1 MNQQTDSND
10 QLTLILQ
17 NALNPNE
24 NIRKQAED
32 QINQLI
38 DQNFGPFL
46 IELSQKI
53 PFEREK
59 KEVRQIS
66 ATIIKNIIGKEN
78 YTEQWFQLPQ
88 ETKKVIK
95 NNILSTLASEDID
108 IRKAAALSLAGICKV
123 EIPKGEWLE
132 IFDVLANTCQNNNLF
147 IQLSSLTALEYIYEE
162 IKPGDIPN
170 MTVANLL
177 NIYYSLLTKENSDP
191 QLSLA
196 TLKSVNKFLT
206 FIVDFINEQNSKIQF
221 YDLIEK
227 NVRNPNEKI
236 REAALQVFIDIAKIY
251 YDSLQEYIDKI
262 FIFTKELIEKNDV
275 ERNKIL
281 CIELWYQIGNEEDF
295 RMNIIN
301 QIKKQSYCFMQKYH
315 QALSEICL
323 KNIVTENYDP
333 DEYTLSWACYNLIG
347 IMSRTCQYNFMQ
359 EMIKYIAQNINSNI
373 EKIKYSALNVFRG
386 IICTIH
392 KDSFYQI
399 VKDSLGSVSDI
410 LLQNNYPEHFKKLSA
425 LILKNITKEYA
436 EEFIK
441 ESIYFDKMI
450 DLFLNLIKISS
461 NEVLYYLILSMNN
474 LCKKVKWSETD
485 ETNILSKNMQRLC
498 QPLFQICS
506 NLSYFS
512 TENNIICVSFFLLG
526 TLGERAANDVK
537 KEMINLFKVL
547 ADIFQGTLNVK
558 NIPDANIRNPYQ
570 EYLSSCLSGF
580 LTTGS
585 ADAITAA
592 NLLKNLI
599 DSFNLRND
607 LYDEGM
613 TLIGCISL
621 FTQENFN
628 AVMDLI
634 SPYLIKGL
642 RSIDSPDICKS
653 SVYCLSDIIRGLGVN
668 NKYVNDYLPLV
679 MNILSNN
686 QIDRNLKPQCFNII
700 SDIYIS
706 CPNEAFKSFQNIM
719 KIMGDA
725 IQATIIKIDEN
736 TDFENINHFID
747 LREHILENLTCIF
760 AAVKEIDRTKDFIP
774 FVKCIVNYINTIVN
788 DCANSVTIMKDG
800 LLLLADFCLSYKADI
815 KAILNI
821 EIIKAMISKVENDK
835 YESRNKETLDNL
847 NWAKQAINDIYT
859 NY

>member
-1 MNQQTDSND
+1 MNQQIDSSD
-10 QLTLILQ
+10 QLAIILQ
-17 NALNPNE
+17 NALNPNI
-24 NIRKQAED
+24 NVRKQAEE
-32 QINQLI
+32 QISQLI
-38 DQNFGPFL
+38 DQNFVQFL

-53 PFEREK
+53 SIEKEK

-66 ATIIKNIIGKEN
+66 ATIIKNMIGKEK

-88 ETKKVIK
+88 DKKKQIK
-95 NNILSTLASEDID
+95 DNILSTLASEDID

-132 IFDVLANTCQNNNLF
+132 IFDVLSSTCQNNNLY
-147 IQLSSLTALEYIYEE
+147 IQLSSLTTLEYIYEE

-170 MTVANLL
+170 KTVANLL
-177 NIYYSLLTKENSDP
+177 NTYYSLLTKQNSDP
-191 QLSLA
+191 QLSLS
-196 TLKSVNKFLT
+196 TLKSVNKFLN
-206 FIVDFINEQNSKIQF
+206 FIVDFINDPNSKIQF

-227 NVRNPNEKI
+227 NVRNPNVKV

-262 FIFTKELIEKNDV
+262 FFFTKELIEKNDV

-281 CIELWYQIGNEEDF
+281 CIELWSQIGTEEDF
-295 RMNIIN
+295 RMNTLN

-315 QALSEICL
+315 QALGEICL
-323 KNIVTENYDP
+323 KCIVTDNYDS
-333 DEYTLSWACYNLIG
+333 DEYILSDACYYLIG

-359 EMIKYIAQNINSNI
+359 EMIKYIADNINSNI
-373 EKIKYSALNVFRG
+373 EKMKYSALDVFRG

-410 LLQNNYPEHFKKLSA
+410 LLQSNYPEHFKKLSA
-425 LILKNITKEYA
+425 LILKNITKDYA

-461 NEVLYYLILSMNN
+461 NNVLYYLILSMNN
-474 LCKKVKWSETD
+474 LCRKVKWSETD

-506 NLSYFS
+506 NISYFS
-512 TENNIICVSFFLLG
+512 TENNVICVAFFLLG
-526 TLGERAANDVK
+526 TLGERSANDVK
-537 KEMINLFKVL
+537 NDMINLFKVL
-547 ADIFQGTLNVK
+547 TQLFQGTLNVQ
-558 NIPDANIRNPYQ
+558 NIPDEKTRNAYQ
-570 EYLSSCLSGF
+570 EYLASCLSGF

-592 NLLKNLI
+592 NLLKYII

-642 RSIDSPDICKS
+642 RSLDSPYICKS

-679 MNILSNN
+679 MNILSND

-706 CPNEAFKSFQNIM
+706 CPNEAFKSFENIM

-736 TDFENINHFID
+736 TDIENMYHFID

-800 LLLLADFCLSYKADI
+800 LFLLADFCLSYKADI

-821 EIIKAMISKVENDK
+821 EIIKTMISKIESDK
-835 YESRNKETLDNL
+835 NESRNKETLDSL
-847 NWAKQAINDIYT
+847 NWAKQVINGIYI
-859 NY
+859 NF

>member
-1 MNQQTDSND
+1 MNQQIDSND

-17 NALNPNE
+17 NALNPDMNV
-24 NIRKQAED
+24 RKQAED
-32 QINQLI
+32 QINHLI
-38 DQNFGPFL
+38 DQNFVQFL
-46 IELSQKI
+46 LELSLKI
-53 PFEREK
+53 SNEKEK
-59 KEVRQIS
+59 KEVRQMS
-66 ATIIKNIIGKEN
+66 ATIIKNMIGKEK
-78 YTEQWFQLPQ
+78 YTVQWFQLP
-88 ETKKVIK
+88 EDKRKPIK
-95 NNILSTLASEDID
+95 DNILSTLASEDID

-123 EIPKGEWLE
+123 EIPKGIWIE
-132 IFDVLANTCQNNNLF
+132 IFDVLANTCQNNNLY
-147 IQLSSLTALEYIYEE
+147 IQLSSLTTLEYIYEE
-162 IKPGDIPN
+162 VKPGDIPN
-170 MTVANLL
+170 KIVANLL
-177 NIYYSLLTKENSDP
+177 NTYYSLLTKENSDP
-191 QLSLA
+191 QLSLS
-196 TLKSVNKFLT
+196 TLKSVNKFLN
-206 FIVDFINEQNSKIQF
+206 FIVDFINEPNSRIQF

-227 NVRNPNEKI
+227 NVRNPNVKI

-262 FIFTKELIEKNDV
+262 LIFTKELIEKNDV

-281 CIELWYQIGNEEDF
+281 CIELWYQIGSEEDF
-295 RMNIIN
+295 RMNTLN
-301 QIKKQSYCFMQKYH
+301 QIKKPSYCFMQKYH
-315 QALSEICL
+315 LALSEICL
-323 KNIVTENYDP
+323 KCIVTENYDS
-333 DEYTLSWACYNLIG
+333 DEYNLSDECYYLIG

-359 EMIKYIAQNINSNI
+359 DMIKYIAEYINSNI
-373 EKIKYSALNVFRG
+373 EKMKYSALNVFRA

-410 LLQNNYPEHFKKLSA
+410 LIQSNYPEHFKKLSA

-461 NEVLYYLILSMNN
+461 NNVLYFLIFSMNN
-474 LCKKVKWSETD
+474 LCRNVKWSETD
-485 ETNILSKNMQRLC
+485 ETNILSKNMQRLS

-506 NLSYFS
+506 NLSYF
-512 TENNIICVSFFLLG
+512 TAENNVIFAGFLLLG
-526 TLGERAANDVK
+526 TLGERSANDVRN
-537 KEMINLFKVL
+537 EMISLFKVL
-547 ADIFQGTLNVK
+547 TQLFQGTLNVQ
-558 NIPDANIRNPYQ
+558 NIPDEKTRNTYQ
-570 EYLSSCLSGF
+570 EYLASCLTGF
-580 LTTGS
+580 LTTNC
-585 ADAITAA
+585 ADEITAA
-592 NLLKNLI
+592 NLLKYII

-607 LYDEGM
+607 LYNEGI

-642 RSIDSPDICKS
+642 RSLDSPDICKS
-653 SVYCLSDIIRGLGVN
+653 SVFCLSDIIRSLGVN
-668 NKYVNDYLPLV
+668 NKYVNDYLPLI
-679 MNILSNN
+679 MNILSND

-700 SDIYIS
+700 SDIYIF
-706 CPNEAFKSFQNIM
+706 CPNEAFKSFENIM

-736 TDFENINHFID
+736 TDLENMHHFID

-760 AAVKEIDRTKDFIP
+760 SAVKEIDKTKDFIP

-788 DCANSVTIMKDG
+788 DCANSVTIMLDG
-800 LLLLADFCLSYKADI
+800 LLLLADFCVSYKADI

-821 EIIKAMISKVENDK
+821 EIIKTMISKVENDK
-835 YESRNKETLDNL
+835 NEIKNQDILNNL
-847 NWAKQAINDIYT
+847 NWAKQVMNEIYT

>member
-1 MNQQTDSND
+1 MNQQIDSSD
-10 QLTLILQ
+10 QLAIILQ
-17 NALNPNE
+17 NALNPNI
-24 NIRKQAED
+24 NVRKQAEE
-32 QINQLI
+32 QISQLI
-38 DQNFGPFL
+38 DQNFVQFL

-53 PFEREK
+53 SIEKEK

-66 ATIIKNIIGKEN
+66 ATIIKNMIGKEK

-88 ETKKVIK
+88 DKKKQIK
-95 NNILSTLASEDID
+95 DNILSTLASEDID

-132 IFDVLANTCQNNNLF
+132 IFDVLSSTCQNNNLY
-147 IQLSSLTALEYIYEE
+147 IQLSSLTTLEYIYEE

-170 MTVANLL
+170 KTVANLL
-177 NIYYSLLTKENSDP
+177 NTYYSLLTKQNSDP
-191 QLSLA
+191 QLSLS
-196 TLKSVNKFLT
+196 TLKSVNKFLN
-206 FIVDFINEQNSKIQF
+206 FIVDFINDPNSKIQF

-227 NVRNPNEKI
+227 NVRNPNVKV

-262 FIFTKELIEKNDV
+262 FFFTKELIEKNDV

-281 CIELWYQIGNEEDF
+281 CIELWSQIGTEEDF
-295 RMNIIN
+295 RMNTLN

-315 QALSEICL
+315 QALGEICL
-323 KNIVTENYDP
+323 KCIVIDNYDS
-333 DEYTLSWACYNLIG
+333 DEYTLSDACYYLIG

-359 EMIKYIAQNINSNI
+359 EMIKYIADNINSNI
-373 EKIKYSALNVFRG
+373 EKMKYSALDVFRG

-410 LLQNNYPEHFKKLSA
+410 LLQSNYPEHFKKLSA
-425 LILKNITKEYA
+425 LILKNITKDYA

-461 NEVLYYLILSMNN
+461 NNVLYYLILSMNN
-474 LCKKVKWSETD
+474 LCRKVKWSETD

-506 NLSYFS
+506 NISYFS
-512 TENNIICVSFFLLG
+512 TENNVICVAFFLLG
-526 TLGERAANDVK
+526 TLGERSANDVK
-537 KEMINLFKVL
+537 NDMINLFKVL
-547 ADIFQGTLNVK
+547 TQLFQGTLNVQ
-558 NIPDANIRNPYQ
+558 NIPDEKTRNAYQ
-570 EYLSSCLSGF
+570 EYLASCLSGF

-592 NLLKNLI
+592 NLLKYII

-642 RSIDSPDICKS
+642 RSLDSPYICKS

-679 MNILSNN
+679 MNILSND

-706 CPNEAFKSFQNIM
+706 CPNEAFKSFENIM

-736 TDFENINHFID
+736 TDIENMYHFID

-800 LLLLADFCLSYKADI
+800 LFLLADFCLSYKADI

-821 EIIKAMISKVENDK
+821 EIIKTMISKIESDK
-835 YESRNKETLDNL
+835 NESRNKETLDSL
-847 NWAKQAINDIYT
+847 NWAKQVINGIYI
-859 NY
+859 NF

>member
-1 MNQQTDSND
+1 MNQQTNSND
-10 QLTLILQ
+10 QLSLILQ
-17 NALNPNE
+17 NALNSNE
-24 NIRKQAED
+24 NVRKQAEA

-38 DQNFGPFL
+38 DQNFSQFL
-46 IELSQKI
+46 IELSKKI
-53 PFEREK
+53 SFENEK

-66 ATIIKNIIGKEN
+66 ATIIKNIIANEK

-88 ETKKVIK
+88 ETKKLIK
-95 NNILSTLASEDID
+95 ENVLSTLASEDVD

-123 EIPKGEWLE
+123 EIPKGQYLE
-132 IFDVLANTCQNNNLF
+132 IFDILTSTCQNDNLY
-147 IQLSSLTALEYIYEE
+147 IQLSSLTTLEYIYEE

-170 MTVANLL
+170 ITVANLL

-191 QLSLA
+191 QLSLS

-206 FIVDFINEQNSKIQF
+206 FIVDFINEPNSKIKF
-221 YDLIEK
+221 FNLIEK
-227 NVRNPNEKI
+227 NIRNPNEKI
-236 REAALQVFIDIAKIY
+236 REAALQVFIDIVKIY
-251 YDSLQEYIDKI
+251 YDSLQDYIDKI

-281 CIELWYQIGNEEDF
+281 CIELWNYIGSEEDF
-295 RMNIIN
+295 RMNTIN

-315 QALSEICL
+315 QPLSEICL
-323 KNIVTENYDP
+323 KNIVTDNYDP
-333 DEYTLSWACYNLIG
+333 DEYTLSSACNYLISV
-347 IMSRTCQYNFMQ
+347 MSRTCQYNFMQ
-359 EMIKYIAQNINSNI
+359 EMIKYIAENINSNI
-373 EKIKYSALNVFRG
+373 EKIKYSALDVFRG

-410 LLQNNYPEHFKKLSA
+410 LLQSNYPEHFKKLSA

-474 LCKKVKWSETD
+474 LCRKIKWSETD
-485 ETNILSKNMQRLC
+485 ETNILSKNMQILC

-506 NLSYFS
+506 NLNYFS
-512 TENNIICVSFFLLG
+512 TDNNVICVAFFLLG
-526 TLGERAANDVK
+526 TLGERSAIDVK
-537 KEMINLFKVL
+537 NEMISLFKVL
-547 ADIFQGTLNVK
+547 TDLFQGTLNVQ
-558 NIPDANIRNPYQ
+558 NIPDEKIRNSYQ
-570 EYLSSCLSGF
+570 EYLSSCLTGF

-592 NLLKNLI
+592 NLLKIII
-599 DSFNLRND
+599 DSFNLRKD

-613 TLIGCISL
+613 TLIGGISL

-642 RSIDSPDICKS
+642 RSTDSPDICKS
-653 SVYCLSDIIRGLGVN
+653 SVYCLSDIIRGLGAN
-668 NKYVNDYLPLV
+668 NKYVNDYLPLI

-700 SDIYIS
+700 SDIYIT

-725 IQATIIKIDEN
+725 IQATMIKIDEN
-736 TDFENINHFID
+736 TEIDNINHFID

-760 AAVKEIDRTKDFIP
+760 SAVKEIDRTKDFIP
-774 FVKCIVNYINTIVN
+774 FVKCIVKYINTIVD
-788 DCANSVTIMKDG
+788 DCANSVAIMKDG

-815 KAILNI
+815 KPILNI
-821 EIIKAMISKVENDK
+821 ETIKNMITKIESDK
-835 YESRNKETLDNL
+835 YESRNKDTLNSL
-847 NWAKQAINDIYT
+847 NWAKQVINDSYS